1 MTAQMTMGGAGYL
14 YVYMGT
20 GEQAA
25 AADKTAYIPFVEE
38 AAGAHTYT
46 VPVDEALAAHIA
58 RMTPM
63 LADVDRDKLDLSV
76 IHSITID
83 ENMIVGTLK
92 ESEE

>member
-1 MTAQMTMGGAGYL
+1 MNVL
-14 YVYMGT
+14 
-20 GEQAA
+20 EQRE
-25 AADKTAYIPFVEE
+25 I
-38 AAGAHTYT
+38 TYT
-46 VPVDEALAAHIA
+46 VPVDEALAANIA

-63 LADVDRDKLDLSV
+63 LADVDRDKLDLSG